1 MNLLKIE
8 IDEIHCGGATV
19 KMPIDFDIH
28 TNHWLGVHGGALA
41 ALADTVMGITGA
53 SVGEVVQTLSSISI
67 LSAIC
72 QVRGRRSL
80 KSQVKHHGQTT
91 MVIMAEMTDEQN
103 NLLVAIIVDYALSPD
118 ILMKYPENGNEGA
131 KYYKHFWVWK
141 SPHYLYHCAMNPN
154 SVIAAISNV

>member
-1 MNLLKIE
+1 MNTVTDVAAHIKQIWSSSAFMNLLKIE

-41 ALADTVMGITGA
+41 ALADAVMGITGA
-53 SVGEVVQTLSSISI
+53 SVGEVVQTLSVNINFISN
-67 LSAIC
+67 LPGTGTAI
-72 QVRGRRSL
+72 V

-103 NLLVAIIVDYALSPD
+103 NLL
-118 ILMKYPENGNEGA
+118 
-131 KYYKHFWVWK
+131 
-141 SPHYLYHCAMNPN
+141 
-154 SVIAAISNV
+154 AAITRGCFLCVMTILQG

>member
-1 MNLLKIE
+1 MNTVTDVAAHIKQIWSSSAFMNLLKIE

-41 ALADTVMGITGA
+41 ALADAVMGITGA
-53 SVGEVVQTLSSISI
+53 SVGEVVQTLSFNINFISN
-67 LSAIC
+67 LPGTGTAI
-72 QVRGRRSL
+72 V

-103 NLLVAIIVDYALSPD
+103 ILL
-118 ILMKYPENGNEGA
+118 
-131 KYYKHFWVWK
+131 
-141 SPHYLYHCAMNPN
+141 
-154 SVIAAISNV
+154 AAITTTMFIAGHFNEIPREW

>member
-1 MNLLKIE
+1 MNTVTDVAAHIKQIWSSSAFMNLLKVE

-41 ALADTVMGITGA
+41 ALADAVMGITGA
-53 SVGEVVQTLSSISI
+53 SVGEVVQTLSFNINFISN
-67 LSAIC
+67 LPGTGTAI
-72 QVRGRRSL
+72 V

-103 NLLVAIIVDYALSPD
+103 NLLAAFTTTMFIA
-118 ILMKYPENGNEGA
+118 GHFNEIPRE
-131 KYYKHFWVWK
+131 W
-141 SPHYLYHCAMNPN
+141 
-154 SVIAAISNV
+154 